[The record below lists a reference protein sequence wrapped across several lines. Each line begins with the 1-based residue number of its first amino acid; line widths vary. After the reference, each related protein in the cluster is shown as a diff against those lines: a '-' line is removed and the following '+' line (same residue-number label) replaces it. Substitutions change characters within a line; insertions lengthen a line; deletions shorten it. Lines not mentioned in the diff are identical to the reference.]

1 MYTVKGTGTIEKKSG
16 RFSLPSPHPSPHK
29 IKSSAVIFCQY
40 QGRHSSEPDIQRHL
54 VSRSGNSRPLHQSS
68 ATYLTV
74 PERSS
79 SNHSYQNGYAS
90 SPPDNSFN
98 SSSGYEEVF
107 TQPQQQLPQH
117 EQQLPLQQQQQHEQQ
132 LPLQLPQHE
141 QQLPL
146 QQQHEQQLPLQ
157 QQHEQQLPLQQQH
170 SDYPTHYSPS
180 VIQTVPYLSPSQPV
194 KEASPSG
201 SASAFPSGGRVE
213 EPQLYTRPC
222 QGSRGTTSSAGV
234 GTTGGA
240 GISTVNESSERDPV
254 ARNAGRG
261 RNASGGGGGA
271 NLKL

>member
-1 MYTVKGTGTIEKKSG
+1 M
-16 RFSLPSPHPSPHK
+16 
-29 IKSSAVIFCQY
+29 
-40 QGRHSSEPDIQRHL
+40 
-54 VSRSGNSRPLHQSS
+54 SRSGNSRPLHQHST

-90 SPPDNSFN
+90 SPPVPDNSFN

-107 TQPQQQLPQH
+107 SQPQQQLPQQEQQLPLQQQQQH

-132 LPLQLPQHE
+132 LPLQ
-141 QQLPL
+141 

-157 QQHEQQLPLQQQH
+157 QQQH
-170 SDYPTHYSPS
+170 SDYPSHYSPS

-194 KEASPSG
+194 KEASLSG
-201 SASAFPSGGRVE
+201 SAFPSGGGVE

-240 GISTVNESSERDPV
+240 GTSTVNGSSERDPV
-254 ARNAGRG
+254 ARNAGKGEMLRG
-261 RNASGGGGGA
+261 EGA
-271 NLKL
+271 IVTL

>member
-1 MYTVKGTGTIEKKSG
+1 M
-16 RFSLPSPHPSPHK
+16 
-29 IKSSAVIFCQY
+29 
-40 QGRHSSEPDIQRHL
+40 
-54 VSRSGNSRPLHQSS
+54 SRSGNSRPLHQSS

-79 SNHSYQNGYAS
+79 SSNHSYQNGYAA
-90 SPPDNSFN
+90 SPPVPDNSFN

-107 TQPQQQLPQH
+107 SQPQQQLPQH

-132 LPLQLPQHE
+132 LPLQ
-141 QQLPL
+141 

-157 QQHEQQLPLQQQH
+157 QQQHEQQLPLQQQQQH

-201 SASAFPSGGRVE
+201 SAFPSGGGVE
-213 EPQLYTRPC
+213 EPLLYTRPC

-234 GTTGGA
+234 GTTGG
-240 GISTVNESSERDPV
+240 GGTSTINGSSERDPV

-261 RNASGGGGGA
+261 EEMLRGGGGGGPK
-271 NLKL
+271 NSFSIN